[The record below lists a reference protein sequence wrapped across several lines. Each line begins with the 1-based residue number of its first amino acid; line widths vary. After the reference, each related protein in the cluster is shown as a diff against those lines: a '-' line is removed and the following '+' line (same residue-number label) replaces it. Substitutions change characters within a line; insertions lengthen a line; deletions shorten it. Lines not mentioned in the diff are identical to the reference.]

1 VGQNA
6 VLALSHLWAKVYL
19 ILKICRR
26 YFVVKTFFPF
36 INSLFRPK
44 ISALMLQRRRKI
56 IQNRQFL
63 NPVYY
68 GEGNSNFSQISN
80 LSHIRKC
87 EKVWLS
93 SGRSPR
99 TKFEKAVDA

>member
-26 YFVVKTFFPF
+26 YFVVKTFF
-36 INSLFRPK
+36 PK